1 MNLIFG
7 KLCHSKTTKWWS
19 ISPARTSYT
28 PSFNMNSLKSLG
40 LAMNCNQNIWIRLKL
55 LDKSNT
61 NSSRIL
67 NDKKVNF
74 GSQVDLELDIS
85 NKTEFSYYLSDK
97 MLENVVCTTM
107 FLPWYIDSIHQAYDT
122 TKPLTWLRPLM
133 YVVNVRAV
141 NFTSD

>member
-1 MNLIFG
+1 
-7 KLCHSKTTKWWS
+7 
-19 ISPARTSYT
+19 
-28 PSFNMNSLKSLG
+28 MNSLKSLG
-40 LAMNCNQNIWIRLKL
+40 LAMNCNQNKRMRLKL
-55 LDKSNT
+55 LNKSNT

-107 FLPWYIDSIHQAYDT
+107 FLP
-122 TKPLTWLRPLM
+122 
-133 YVVNVRAV
+133 
-141 NFTSD
+141 